1 MALTG
6 FLVPFASGA
15 LIKRQEIADEY
26 DETAGEIID
35 AASEKYN
42 EKLSLNNKAIELQ
55 NANYAAV
62 EAALGTTVAE
72 AAAKN
77 GFLNEVPTNKV
88 VNYVKES
95 MPKGLIKRLQDLTLT
110 EDKKSFLVEDKDS
123 FEEEKKYKERE
134 LFNTIFKEDYTRA
147 KSELASQKDWAANNL
162 NKGAIKNVSDLYL
175 SGGEELPEPTKI
187 EKAQKFLFGDK
198 ITEETGATFNLAAE
212 EALGTDIQV
221 QPKAIKASTSLAE
234 RVGYVPAV
242 DIGSVLNQDR
252 AIAGIL
258 DAKDIKLAPDGS
270 GIIFP
275 TRFNNHVLAI
285 KDNAKQYALEFM
297 TDDGKVDVSNLM
309 LRSNQDIEENIISP
323 IAATFIGYKLDT
335 SDFAKNMNFRVMAA
349 SDINMTS
356 KFIIDNG
363 LTTEDFIA
371 APKAKLYP
379 GGDSGTQSS
388 IEKHWTLSTK
398 AADAFQREI
407 EIQPSKAMQAVYIDY
422 LPDNM
427 NININGNVMPIK
439 TYYKQIFGIGSF

>member
-35 AASEKYN
+35 AASAKYN

-77 GFLNEVPTNKV
+77 GFLNEVDTNKV

-95 MPKGLIKRLQDLTLT
+95 MPKGLVKRLQNLTLT

-147 KSELASQKDWAANNL
+147 KSELGSQKDWAANNL
-162 NKGAIKNVSDLYL
+162 NRGAIKNVSDLYL
-175 SGGEELPEPTKI
+175 SGDEKLPEPTKI

-252 AIAGIL
+252 AIQGIL
-258 DAKDIKLAPDGS
+258 QVEGVKIGADG

-275 TRFNNHVLAI
+275 DRFKTQVLAI
-285 KDNAKQYALEFM
+285 KDNAQQYALEFT

-309 LRSNQDIEENIISP
+309 LRSNQDIEENIIAP
-323 IAATFIGYKLDT
+323 ISATFIGYKLDT

-356 KFIIDNG
+356 KFIIDNE
-363 LTTEDFIA
+363 LTTKDFIG

-427 NININGNVMPIK
+427 NININGTVMPIK

>member
-35 AASEKYN
+35 AASAKYN

-77 GFLNEVPTNKV
+77 GFLNEVDTNKV

-95 MPKGLIKRLQDLTLT
+95 MPKGLIKRLQDLKLT
-110 EDKKSFLVEDKDS
+110 EDGKSFLVKDYDDP
-123 FEEEKKYKERE
+123 ENEKERK
-134 LFNTIFKEDYTRA
+134 LFNTIFKEDYSRA
-147 KSELASQKDWAANNL
+147 TSELASQKDWAANNL

-275 TRFNNHVLAI
+275 IRFNNHVLAI
-285 KDNAKQYALEFM
+285 KDNAKQYALEFT

-309 LRSNQDIEENIISP
+309 LRSNQDIEQNIISP
-323 IAATFIGYKLDT
+323 ISETFIGYKLD
-335 SDFAKNMNFRVMAA
+335 SSQFAKNMNFRVMAA

-356 KFIIDNG
+356 KFIINNG

-388 IEKHWTLSTK
+388 IEKHWTLSIK
-398 AADAFQREI
+398 AADAWQREI
-407 EIQPSKAMQAVYIDY
+407 EMQPSKAMQAVYIDY

-427 NININGNVMPIK
+427 NININGTVMPIK
-439 TYYKQIFGIGSF
+439 TYYKQIFGIGSY